1 MRRVISDQTL
11 EEATAELDPVDRLL
25 LRRLHLTE
33 VEATVVCSALKSVR
47 LGPESAKLLWGDVQK
62 ALRGEAAD
70 VLSETEKE
78 ALTDRLQRLN
88 DGEAVALL
96 RAVEWYWKRPSLPID
111 ARLRLM
117 GVVE

>member
-1 MRRVISDQTL
+1 MIGDEIR
-11 EEATAELDPVDRLL
+11 EETTAELDPVDRLL

-33 VEATVVCSALKSVR
+33 SEALVVCSALKSVR
-47 LGPESAKLLWGDVQK
+47 LGPECAKLLWGDVQK
-62 ALRGEAAD
+62 ALRGESGD
-70 VLSETEKE
+70 VLSEVDKE

-96 RAVEWYWKRPSLPID
+96 RAVEWFWKRASLSID

-117 GVVE
+117 GVIG

>member
-1 MRRVISDQTL
+1 MRQAISDETR
-11 EEATAELDPVDRLL
+11 EEAIAELDPVDRLL

-70 VLSETEKE
+70 LLSETEKE

-96 RAVEWYWKRPSLPID
+96 RAVDWYWKRASVPID

-117 GVVE
+117 GVIE